1 MTQWVSIEPYDPK
14 SENPEPESTSLK
26 LMNWRIDK
34 EIDIND
40 LKTNIQKADPDVFGL
55 SIEQKVCETDALQN
69 LFAELGYSMKS
80 T

>member
-40 LKTNIQKADPDVFGL
+40 LKTNI
-55 SIEQKVCETDALQN
+55 
-69 LFAELGYSMKS
+69 
-80 T
+80 